1 MVNSATPSAKERV
14 PSIGSTTQTR
24 RRLEPRAVVL
34 GLLRQPAVGSAGAQ
48 RVLEEAVDGEVGLGH
63 QLARPLLPAL
73 VRLAEVAHGDPPGLE
88 HRGPGCGDL
97 ALGDDAHVPATVRP
111 STRTV
116 GASVLPWISRSEA
129 GVSAWNIC
137 ARLPAMVTS
146 LTG

>member
-1 MVNSATPSAKERV
+1 MNSATPSANDRV

-24 RRLEPRAVVL
+24 RLLSRARSSSVSSDSQPSAAPR
-34 GLLRQPAVGSAGAQ
+34 AQ

-63 QLARPLLPAL
+63 QLARALLPAL

-88 HRGPGCGDL
+88 HGGARLRRL
-97 ALGDDAHVPATVRP
+97 ALGNGAHVPATVRP
-111 STRTV
+111 SIRTV